1 MVKKYVVLM
10 SKTPKMYMLSITFEL
25 SSRTLNVPDWQT
37 ITSFLM
43 KFSGGGGRFG
53 AFQNQTFFFLRG
65 LGPGKHRYKIL
76 NFRSREWPFLENIK
90 NGEIRGK

>member
-1 MVKKYVVLM
+1 
-10 SKTPKMYMLSITFEL
+10 MYIEQQNHR
-25 SSRTLNVPDWQT
+25 RTLNVPDWQT

-43 KFSGGGGRFG
+43 KFSGGGGIWSISKP
-53 AFQNQTFFFLRG
+53 NIFLFEGSGR
-65 LGPGKHRYKIL
+65 LGGKHRYKIL